1 MVHVGRE
8 EERELE
14 KKRKYKKLKRYT
26 AIGLATIGGGAVL
39 GLTGGL
45 AAPFIG
51 AGLGTII
58 GTGELKKD
66 EQILHTLIFCQ
77 KLLFLSGIIWSQ
89 SLFLR
94 VKN

>member
-1 MVHVGRE
+1 MLVGRE
-8 EERELE
+8 EEREQE

-58 GTGELKKD
+58 GTGEPNIDKTDSAYTNYLSEITALKRYYIESVTFYK
-66 EQILHTLIFCQ
+66 
-77 KLLFLSGIIWSQ
+77 G
-89 SLFLR
+89 
-94 VKN
+94 

>member
-1 MVHVGRE
+1 MIRVGRE
-8 EERELE
+8 EEREQE

-58 GTGELKKD
+58 GTGEPKKD
-66 EQILHTLIFCQ
+66 EQILHTL
-77 KLLFLSGIIWSQ
+77 IIWSQ

-94 VKN
+94 VKD